1 MNYCH
6 VNYSK
11 RGQIKIQQMA
21 FVLVAIMIFLS
32 FGAMFYFSLSVSKL
46 KGDDE
51 DLREKEVKETV
62 RRLAGSPEFSWTVY
76 DCPNCI
82 DLDKVMVLK
91 DLESYNGFW
100 KRIPLLKVERV
111 YPRYGNGECTRDK
124 YPECDKITIIETGE
138 NVIAYSSFVSL
149 CRYDNLID
157 SERCELGKLIMGF
170 ETIQ

>member
-21 FVLVAIMIFLS
+21 FVLVAIMIFFS
-32 FGAMFYFSLSVSKL
+32 FAALFYFSLSVSKL
-46 KGDDE
+46 KGDAE

-76 DCPNCI
+76 DCPTCI

-91 DLESYNGFW
+91 DLESYNGF
-100 KRIPLLKVERV
+100 LE
-111 YPRYGNGECTRDK
+111 
-124 YPECDKITIIETGE
+124 E
-138 NVIAYSSFVSL
+138 NSL
-149 CRYDNLID
+149 VK
-157 SERCELGKLIMGF
+157 S
-170 ETIQ
+170 